1 MELLILFALLQVADI
16 YTTHRILSQGGR
28 ELNPV
33 MAWLFEKFG
42 HLPALVVVKGIVVRL
57 VARYMVGVTAVA
69 FGYNIAGDTVLA
81 AFCIIY
87 ILIVFHNFNQ
97 IRD

>member
-1 MELLILFALLQVADI
+1 
-16 YTTHRILSQGGR
+16 
-28 ELNPV
+28 
-33 MAWLFEKFG
+33 MAWLFERFG

-57 VARYMVGVTAVA
+57 FSRYMAGVTAVA

-81 AFCIIY
+81 AFCILY
-87 ILIVFHNFNQ
+87 ILIVANNFNQ